1 MSERRKIRKGKLAAV
16 GIAIV
21 AIIAIIVVIVLVVK
35 NNNGGS
41 GLSKK
46 PGQDTQDETVV
57 YDLPE
62 TTYSD
67 MQVTNIEMEYLTD
80 NNETMVS
87 MVINNTTETPVT
99 QETLTAYLIDKSDNT
114 IGQTRTY
121 IESLNPG
128 EQYSISV
135 VLKGDLTATTQIKL
149 QK

>member
-1 MSERRKIRKGKLAAV
+1 MSEKRKIKKGKLAAV
-16 GIAIV
+16 AIAIV
-21 AIIAIIVVIVLVVK
+21 AIIAIIVIVIVVK
-35 NNNGGS
+35 NNNGGT
-41 GLSKK
+41 GLIKK

-67 MQVTNIEMEYLTD
+67 MQVTNVEMEYLAD

-87 MVINNTTETPVT
+87 MVINNTTETPVQ

-114 IGQTRTY
+114 IGQTSTW

>member
-1 MSERRKIRKGKLAAV
+1 MSEKRKIKKGKLAAV
-16 GIAIV
+16 AIAIV
-21 AIIAIIVVIVLVVK
+21 AIIAIIVIVIVVK
-35 NNNGGS
+35 NNNGGT
-41 GLSKK
+41 GIIKK
-46 PGQDTQDETVV
+46 PGKDTQDETVV

-67 MQVTNIEMEYLTD
+67 MQVTNVEMEYLAD

-87 MVINNTTETPVT
+87 MVINNTTETPVV

-114 IGQTRTY
+114 IGQTSTW
-121 IESLNPG
+121 IENLNPG